1 MDNFFKIKFGTCVKI
16 GAGVYVGFTVA
27 KHLDRR
33 LGEAIYRSV
42 NENTQQQNGNENDI
56 NVE

>member
-1 MDNFFKIKFGTCVKI
+1 MDNFKIKFGTCVKI

-27 KHLDRR
+27 KNLDMR
-33 LGEAIYRSV
+33 LGDLIYRIV
-42 NENTQQQNGNENDI
+42 NGNTQQQNSNENDI